1 MAVHRLSE
9 SRTDRRTDRC
19 TDCCTDYCNG
29 AALPQRL
36 PGREGEAGLALVL
49 GVMFTIIAV
58 GLVVSGTLSLRA
70 HRVKTETNFR
80 LYGQAQQFARAGL
93 IEVLGWFRK
102 QTAQPVLALNP
113 VLDMGATP
121 PIIDTQEP
129 DIGITREFQI
139 SGTVWGRYEVWKRWD
154 ADPIP
159 ARLAWRQRVQC
170 EDVSLMRGSAG
181 SGNVWLVR
189 SVAYVF
195 QRTDTT
201 RAYNVAPNR
210 VLGSAILETEL
221 RRLTLVPPG
230 AAAVC
235 VGGSPAAS
243 GVYDRVN
250 IQGAGAGAVYHRRV
264 TGETFNVTGAA
275 VTQGGVSSN
284 SSSTVYDDSV
294 TAVFGVSE
302 DELRGLADDR
312 ITNQVDFPRPV
323 PRQTLL
329 FVEVPTLDFTM
340 ARRLEGNAIVYVRGN
355 VNFQTG
361 NQSYFTG
368 FLFVNG
374 NLTMRETAEFNGT
387 IVCTGT
393 VDIRGSADWINITY
407 DDEALNTLRTEIG
420 QYRLSGAIRSL
431 QGED

>member
-1 MAVHRLSE
+1 MSL
-9 SRTDRRTDRC
+9 RRHLQCRNAGTPLRPD
-19 TDCCTDYCNG
+19 
-29 AALPQRL
+29 
-36 PGREGEAGLALVL
+36 GRDAEAGLALVL
-49 GVMFTIIAV
+49 GVMFTIIAM

-113 VLDMGATP
+113 VLDMAATP
-121 PIIDTQEP
+121 PVIDTQEP
-129 DIGITREFQI
+129 LIGITREFQI
-139 SGTVWGRYEVWKRWD
+139 SGTVWGRYEVWKKWD
-154 ADPIP
+154 ADPVP
-159 ARLAWRQRVQC
+159 ARRAWRQRVQC
-170 EDVSLMRGSAG
+170 EDVSTARGSAG
-181 SGNVWLVR
+181 AGNVWLVR

-195 QRTDTT
+195 SRTDAAK
-201 RAYNVAPNR
+201 AYNVAPNR

-221 RRLTLVPPG
+221 RRLTLSPPG

-235 VGGSPAAS
+235 CGTPGGSS
-243 GVYDRVN
+243 VRDKVN
-250 IQGAGAGAVYHRRV
+250 IQGAGRSAVYYRRV
-264 TGETFNVTGAA
+264 GTTTITVSGGA
-275 VTQGGVSSN
+275 VTQGGVTSN
-284 SSSTVYDDSV
+284 SGTTVYDDSV
-294 TAVFGVSE
+294 QAVFGVSE

-312 ITNQVDFPRPV
+312 ITNQAEFPRPV
-323 PRQTLL
+323 PRQTLC
-329 FVEVPTLDFTM
+329 FVEVPTLDLTM

-393 VDIRGSADWINITY
+393 VDIRGNADWINITY